1 MCIWLFCPTIEDAIH
16 NNKANM
22 GCFIT
27 SDIPPGIVFVYMGI
41 MIRNMGF
48 CRRYQQLLL
57 RLLRSFLLIGKN
69 PGKLPTRKYEVQSGK
84 HLRYTIKQIR
94 KAALYISLLIQY
106 NIEDVLSE
114 YLLYNSLYKLWK
126 QNERNAK
133 LLPRRRQ
140 FAVVPSK

>member
-1 MCIWLFCPTIEDAIH
+1 MCIWLFCPTIDDVIH

-27 SDIPPGIVFVYMGI
+27 SDIPPGIFFVYMGI

-57 RLLRSFLLIGKN
+57 RLLRSVLLIGKN
-69 PGKLPTRKYEVQSGK
+69 LGKPPTRKYKVQSGK

-114 YLLYNSLYKLWK
+114 YLHYNSLYKLWK

-140 FAVVPSK
+140 FAVVPGK

>member
-1 MCIWLFCPTIEDAIH
+1 
-16 NNKANM
+16 
-22 GCFIT
+22 
-27 SDIPPGIVFVYMGI
+27 MGI

-57 RLLRSFLLIGKN
+57 RLLRSVLLIGKN
-69 PGKLPTRKYEVQSGK
+69 LGKPPTRKYEVQSGK

-114 YLLYNSLYKLWK
+114 YLHYNSLYKL
-126 QNERNAK
+126 
-133 LLPRRRQ
+133 
-140 FAVVPSK
+140 